1 MNWWLVTS
9 PLWGLY
15 LLWIFFLAVMNLKR
29 AKEVGQLSKTAKVF
43 GYPVVWIGYLL
54 DTFVNMTL
62 MTVVMWELPKEVL
75 VTDRLARHHKESTG
89 WRLSVVLWFEPLLDP
104 YDPSGDHV

>member
-1 MNWWLVTS
+1 MSWWLVTS

-29 AKEVGQLSKTAKVF
+29 AKEAGQLSRTAKFF
-43 GYPVVWIGYLL
+43 GYPVVWVGYLL
-54 DTFVNMTL
+54 DAFVNFTL
-62 MTVVMWELPKEVL
+62 MTLIMGEFPKEML

-89 WRLSVVLWFEPLLDP
+89 WRLAIVLWFEPLLDP
-104 YDPSGDHV
+104 YAPSGDHV